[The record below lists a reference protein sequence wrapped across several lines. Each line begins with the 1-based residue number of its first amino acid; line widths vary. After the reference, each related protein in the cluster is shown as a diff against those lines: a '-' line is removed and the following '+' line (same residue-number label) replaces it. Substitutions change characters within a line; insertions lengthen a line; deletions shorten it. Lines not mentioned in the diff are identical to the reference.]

1 MSKLPELIEKDGDVM
16 AYSKTNWTEATPIT
30 ADKLNQMEEGI
41 ANSFPQTGGVISGT
55 LTVNND
61 VTLNANLNF
70 KNQGK
75 IILPCDSDEG
85 HVEFNVTGGSSVG
98 FYGNSGSVGI
108 YDWSNRYSVFRYDRA
123 TKVVTS
129 NGKVVPTFWSG
140 TVDHNMIRYGAGLSG
155 QNGYITF
162 TW

>member
-1 MSKLPELIEKDGDVM
+1 MFKLPELIERDGDVM

-55 LTVNND
+55 LAVNND

-70 KNQGK
+70 QKGAR
-75 IILPCDSDEG
+75 ITLPSSSSEGRIQFNTDEG
-85 HVEFNVTGGSSVG
+85 NSVG
-98 FYGNSGSVGI
+98 LYGNSSSVGI
-108 YDWSNRYSVFRYDRA
+108 YDWSNAISVFRYDRT

-129 NGKVVPTFWSG
+129 NSKVVPTFWSG
-140 TVDHNMIRYGAGLSG
+140 TVDHSMIRYGAGLSG